1 MPQGEDPVKAM
12 LGGASGS
19 SASRAAIKKALLA
32 IQLTRKADERRGS
45 REERN
50 EELPQRSPSG
60 ASGPVL
66 PAIKTGRR
74 VLHPS
79 RPDAGGPAGVDAS
92 ALPGN
97 TQGGVFRGSNV
108 NQKMRKRERLKRGRS
123 QGGAAHSSHSL
134 EAPANDDDGSDSSG
148 SDTPLSQAKSE
159 TKSPGSGGL
168 SQGVQ
173 LIMDQM
179 EMQRSQAGTPSTSPF
194 GSGLAAMK
202 VKHRLQALHQEAKK
216 KPPQPESKTVA
227 SELSVRNG
235 AAAEKARETAETQEN
250 VQQQAAM
257 AAVNAAINAARTT
270 LPNFSSTP
278 DEAEEAEITA
288 MLGEVDSE
296 LLDLVKE
303 VQRILRWLFAD
314 GDVDFD
320 GQLSHQ
326 ELKAIFQRAP
336 QPLGSSLGME
346 VDISTAHTEKNAHY
360 SRNRFIELFIL
371 VCVRVNQSPL
381 LSSRLAEVKRF
392 VGRGNSA
399 TGRTLDASSGSSE
412 QLAAPQTPQMKV
424 SLLSGVPRLES
435 TPAAGGSKWTFARS
449 AVHDMSERRLS
460 QEELNPLKKLESLFA
475 MVKKS

>member
-1 MPQGEDPVKAM
+1 VEDPVKAM

-19 SASRAAIKKALLA
+19 SRAAIKKALLA
-32 IQLTRKADERRGS
+32 MQLTRKAGERRES
-45 REERN
+45 REERH

-60 ASGPVL
+60 PSGAGPTL
-66 PAIKTGRR
+66 PAIKAGRR

-79 RPDAGGPAGVDAS
+79 RPDGGAGVDAS
-92 ALPGN
+92 ALPSN
-97 TQGGVFRGSNV
+97 TEGGIFRGSTV
-108 NQKMRKRERLKRGRS
+108 GDKMRKRERLKWGLS
-123 QGGAAHSSHSL
+123 QGGAARSSHSM
-134 EAPANDDDGSDSSG
+134 ETPADDDSSDSSG
-148 SDTPLSQAKSE
+148 SDTPQSEVKSS
-159 TKSPGSGGL
+159 KSTPGSGL

-173 LIMDQM
+173 LIMDQL
-179 EMQRSQAGTPSTSPF
+179 EMQRSQAGPPGISPF

-216 KPPQPESKTVA
+216 KPPQPESKIAT
-227 SELSVRNG
+227 SGLSVGNVVV
-235 AAAEKARETAETQEN
+235 AEKAREPAETQEN
-250 VQQQAAM
+250 LQQQAAM

-288 MLGEVDSE
+288 MLGEADSE

-336 QPLGSSLGME
+336 QPLGASLGME
-346 VDISTAHTEKNAHY
+346 VDISTAHTDKNARY
-360 SRNRFIELFIL
+360 SRSRFIELVIL
-371 VCVRVNQSPL
+371 VCVRVNQSPI

-412 QLAAPQTPQMKV
+412 QLAAPQAAQMKV

-435 TPAAGGSKWTFARS
+435 TPAAGGSRWTFARS
-449 AVHDMSERRLS
+449 AVHDMSERRHS
-460 QEELNPLKKLESLFA
+460 QEDLNPLKKLESLFA